1 MKKLLISLAFTLLG
15 IMYCIAQE
23 PAVTD
28 TTHIY
33 RVETLDGNTFVGTL
47 AAQDNE
53 SITIRTEKLGAIRIL
68 KNDIRTQ
75 ILLSSVRQKD
85 GQYWLPNPQSSR
97 YFWAPNGYGLA
108 KGESYYQN
116 IWVFYN
122 QFTWGLT
129 NHFSLSAG
137 TIPLFLFSGTSTP
150 IWLVPKFSIPVT
162 EDKFNIGTGAF
173 VGTVL
178 GEDTGVFG
186 LLFGTATFGSKDKN
200 VSLGVAQGFST
211 NGFADI
217 PVFNISTL
225 NRTGP
230 RGYFI
235 SENYLIIAEGEVGV
249 LLSVGG
255 RSIIRNIGLDY
266 SVAIPFVPDMDSF
279 LVLPFLGITVP
290 MGKNR

>member
-1 MKKLLISLAFTLLG
+1 MKKLIFFLAFFLMGLLSF
-15 IMYCIAQE
+15 AQE
-23 PAVTD
+23 QAGTD

-33 RVETLDGNTFVGTL
+33 RVETLDGNTFIGSVK
-47 AAQDNE
+47 AEDNE
-53 SITIRTEKLGAIRIL
+53 SVTIHTEKLGDIRIL
-68 KNDIRTQ
+68 KNDIRIQTLIAGVQ
-75 ILLSSVRQKD
+75 QKD
-85 GQYWLPNPQSSR
+85 GQYWLPNPQSTR

-116 IWVFYN
+116 IWILYN

-137 TIPLFLFSGTSTP
+137 SIPLFLFSGTSTP

-162 EDKFNIGTGAF
+162 ANKFNIGTGAF
-173 VGTVL
+173 IGTVL

-186 LLFGTATFGSKDKN
+186 LLFGTATFGSKDRN
-200 VSLGVAQGFST
+200 VSLGLAQGFST

-235 SENYLIIAEGEVGV
+235 SENYLIISEGEVGV

-266 SVAIPFVPDMDSF
+266 SVAVPFFPEMGEF
-279 LVLPFLGITVP
+279 IVLPFLGITIP

>member
-1 MKKLLISLAFTLLG
+1 MKKLFISLAFTLLG
-15 IMYCIAQE
+15 IMYSIAQE

-33 RVETLDGNTFVGTL
+33 RVETLDGNTFVGTISGE
-47 AAQDNE
+47 DNA
-53 SITIRTEKLGAIRIL
+53 SITIMTEKLGAIRIL
-68 KNDIRTQ
+68 KSDIRSR
-75 ILLSSVRQKD
+75 ILLAGVQQKG
-85 GQYWLPNPQSSR
+85 GQYWLPNPQSTR

-116 IWVFYN
+116 IWIFYN

-129 NHFSLSAG
+129 NNFSLSAG
-137 TIPLFLFSGTSTP
+137 TLPLFLFAGAPTP
-150 IWLVPKFSIPVT
+150 VWLVPKFSIPVT
-162 EDKFNIGTGAF
+162 ENKFNIGAGAF
-173 VGTVL
+173 LGTVL
-178 GEDTGVFG
+178 GEDVGAFG
-186 LLFGTATFGSKDKN
+186 LLFGTFTFGSRDRN
-200 VSLGVAQGFST
+200 LSLGLAQGFST
-211 NGFADI
+211 EGFADI
-217 PVFNISTL
+217 PVINFSIL

-235 SENYLIIAEGEVGV
+235 TENYLIVADGEVGV

-266 SVAIPFVPDMDSF
+266 SLGIPLVPDMGTF
-279 LVLPFLGITVP
+279 VAMPLLGVTVP